1 MRTIRL
7 HSKRIKEVLTSYR
20 QVANSFVRGANTKKK
35 LSSVELAHA
44 CYENIIVQ
52 RQEKCDSQSFFTSL
66 LVLFTVQRSKPE
78 LCSGLQIVRQ

>member
-1 MRTIRL
+1 
-7 HSKRIKEVLTSYR
+7 
-20 QVANSFVRGANTKKK
+20 
-35 LSSVELAHA
+35 VELAHA

-78 LCSGLQIVRQ
+78 LCSGLQIVRQWQSFLPMRDFGTRKLLSVDNITNH